1 MRLITERKQQ
11 MSQFQ
16 GITTGNIA
24 VTPIKPSS
32 SNMSPTEVA
41 AFTAVLPD
49 KDAGAD
55 TTLEESTGFRWVVLA
70 EETWV
75 EPKLGE
81 SISNSFRR
89 TTRKADIAGGTL
101 YATSTCGICYVRGT
115 ANTNTSETLVFVAD
129 SGQPTVTT
137 KVKK

>member
-1 MRLITERKQQ
+1 MN
-11 MSQFQ
+11 QFQ

-32 SNMSPTEVA
+32 SNMSPTEIA
-41 AFTAVLPD
+41 AFTPVADAVTA
-49 KDAGAD
+49 KDAP
-55 TTLEESTGFRWVVLA
+55 EESTGFKWVVLA
-70 EETWV
+70 EEAWI

-89 TTRKADIAGGTL
+89 TTRKAAIPGGTL

-115 ANTNTSETLVFVAD
+115 ANTNTSETLVFVPGSEAEELT
-129 SGQPTVTT
+129 PRLT
-137 KVKK
+137 KKK